1 MLYPEADIVEE
12 SWPQSRES
20 KVCSLVTRS
29 DTLRE
34 AGQGAQELL
43 SRPFPY
49 VCMAGQGR
57 NSLPRATSAPS
68 RHRQVRLPG
77 RKVTVP

>member
-49 VCMAGQGR
+49 VCMAGQG
-57 NSLPRATSAPS
+57 
-68 RHRQVRLPG
+68 
-77 RKVTVP
+77 